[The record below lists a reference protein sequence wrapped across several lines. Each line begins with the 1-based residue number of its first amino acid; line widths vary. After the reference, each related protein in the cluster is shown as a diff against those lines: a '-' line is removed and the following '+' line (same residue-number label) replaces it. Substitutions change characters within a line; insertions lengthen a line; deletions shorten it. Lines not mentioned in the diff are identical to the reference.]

1 MIVSVTVPI
10 ESWQVW
16 WVMLGRLCVTQASD
30 LPRHTLLTNS
40 DKRIFTTS
48 EGFTVMRFGHRR
60 AFMACKAAP
69 HKYSYSQAP
78 IFTWSMEAIKNKDRF
93 YYSVRKSWR
102 NKQTEI
108 NTHTEPVNTHRQYV
122 SPVSAHPFSALS
134 VFTHLPSDIL
144 SRPSLLCTLLPFL
157 LCFNTD
163 MHLFSSNTVCSFKFN
178 LCEAFVY
185 SCTFLRLLQ
194 CMDRFCIAPLLFSI
208 LVCVFV
214 RVSTNSSGIW
224 GWEMWV
230 KWWSVGFWCMSGAA
244 RLLPWPPAATSAFA
258 SLLQNISA
266 ALLSSLAIGF
276 LL

>member
-1 MIVSVTVPI
+1 MTVPI

-108 NTHTEPVNTHRQYV
+108 NTHTDPVNTHRQLRVSCQCSSIQRSISVYAFAV
-122 SPVSAHPFSALS
+122 RHSVPTFSPVHPVAF
-134 VFTHLPSDIL
+134 P
-144 SRPSLLCTLLPFL
+144 P
-157 LCFNTD
+157 
-163 MHLFSSNTVCSFKFN
+163 LFQHRHAFIFFKH
-178 LCEAFVY
+178 
-185 SCTFLRLLQ
+185 
-194 CMDRFCIAPLLFSI
+194 
-208 LVCVFV
+208 CVF
-214 RVSTNSSGIW
+214 
-224 GWEMWV
+224 
-230 KWWSVGFWCMSGAA
+230 
-244 RLLPWPPAATSAFA
+244 L
-258 SLLQNISA
+258 
-266 ALLSSLAIGF
+266 
-276 LL
+276 